1 MAITR
6 HVLREFR
13 AKGVPFGSILFKAFR
28 INDLLA
34 NAKQPRWV
42 IGGFV
47 TVMSGNGLPRQHSAA
62 ATNATYGVIG
72 R

>member
-13 AKGVPFGSILFKAFR
+13 AKPVPFGSILFKAFR

-34 NAKQPRWV
+34 TAEVLRWV
-42 IGGFV
+42 IGSFV
-47 TVMSGNGLPRQHSAA
+47 TVCSGNGLPRQHSAA

>member
-13 AKGVPFGSILFKAFR
+13 AKPVPFGSILFKAFR
-28 INDLLA
+28 INDLLKGA
-34 NAKQPRWV
+34 RVPRWV

-47 TVMSGNGLPRQHSAA
+47 TLLSGNGLPRQHSAA
-62 ATNATYGVIG
+62 ATNATYGVIE

>member
-6 HVLREFR
+6 HVLSEFR

-28 INDLLA
+28 INGLLA
-34 NAKQPRWV
+34 DAGRPRWV

-47 TVMSGNGLPRQHSAA
+47 TFMSGNGLPRQHSAA

>member
-13 AKGVPFGSILFKAFR
+13 AKRVPFGSILFKTFR
-28 INDLLA
+28 IKDLLMDA
-34 NAKQPRWV
+34 GRPRWV

>member
-13 AKGVPFGSILFKAFR
+13 AKPVPFGSILFKAFR
-28 INDLLA
+28 INDLLTDDGP
-34 NAKQPRWV
+34 PRWV
-42 IGGFV
+42 FGGFV
-47 TVMSGNGLPRQHSAA
+47 TVSSGNGLPRQHSAA

>member
-13 AKGVPFGSILFKAFR
+13 AKPVPFGSILFKAFR

-34 NAKQPRWV
+34 TVELSRWV
-42 IGGFV
+42 IGSFV
-47 TVMSGNGLPRQHSAA
+47 TVSSGNGLPRQHSAA

>member
-28 INDLLA
+28 IKDLLVRA
-34 NAKQPRWV
+34 GLRRW
-42 IGGFV
+42 IPDGFV

>member
-28 INDLLA
+28 INELLMDA
-34 NAKQPRWV
+34 GRPRWV

>member
-1 MAITR
+1 
-6 HVLREFR
+6 
-13 AKGVPFGSILFKAFR
+13 VPFGSILFKAFR

-34 NAKQPRWV
+34 AAELPRWI
-42 IGGFV
+42 IGGGAKL
-47 TVMSGNGLPRQHSAA
+47 MINNDLPRQHSAA